1 MRQLGLAMMLLGLAG
16 TVIGYLGSVSPWAL
30 DFNLWLNP
38 NFLLEGSYPEWG
50 FVYLLVWSFVFW
62 IFGALLRNPRP
73 SRKSGRKL

>member
-1 MRQLGLAMMLLGLAG
+1 MMLLGLAG

-50 FVYLLVWSFVFW
+50 FVCLLVWSFVFW

-73 SRKSGRKL
+73 SQKSGRKL